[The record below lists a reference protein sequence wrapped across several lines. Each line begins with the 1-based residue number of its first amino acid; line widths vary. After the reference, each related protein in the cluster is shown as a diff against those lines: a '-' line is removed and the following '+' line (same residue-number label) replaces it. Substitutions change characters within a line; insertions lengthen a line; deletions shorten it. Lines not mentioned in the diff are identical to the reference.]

1 MTKAMEIAADAA
13 LETLRATYAVNRRD
27 VMLAAVAENP
37 KVLADLGKLIG
48 SLDRDTLAAMIAE

>member
-1 MTKAMEIAADAA
+1 MNKAIDIAADAA

-27 VMLAAVAENP
+27 VMLAAVAGNP

-48 SLDRDTLAAMIAE
+48 SLDRATLAAIIAE